1 MIDYGARARIGLM
14 VPSGNA
20 ICEAELHAMLPPGV
34 VALITRLELRGSSEA
49 ELAKMLNRLE
59 EAAGLLADAR
69 PALLGFHCT
78 AVSTF
83 APDRAAEI
91 PARITKAS
99 GLPAVTTADAIL
111 AALGA
116 LGAKRILLTTPYIA
130 AVHEREIAFL
140 AAHGCTVMGGDLMG
154 INTNAEMAQI
164 PPEAIAA
171 QARGAARAAPG
182 ADACFISCTAIR
194 SAGVIEALEAEL
206 GMPVIT
212 SNQVMAWHVLRCLG
226 LQDQPQG
233 FGRLMALT

>member
-1 MIDYGARARIGLM
+1 
-14 VPSGNA
+14 
-20 ICEAELHAMLPPGV
+20 LPPGV

-171 QARGAARAAPG
+171 QARGASRAAPG

>member
-1 MIDYGARARIGLM
+1 MIDYGTRARIGLM

-49 ELAKMLNRLE
+49 ELSKMLDRLE

-69 PALLGFHCT
+69 PGLIGFHCT

-83 APDRAAEI
+83 APERAGEI
-91 PARITKAS
+91 PARMTRAT

-111 AALGA
+111 AALEA
-116 LGAKRILLTTPYIA
+116 LGAKRILLVTPYIP

-140 AAHGCTVMGGDLMG
+140 AAHGCAVVGGDMMG

-194 SAGVIEALEAEL
+194 SAGVIEALETEI

-212 SNQVMAWHVLRCLG
+212 SNQVMAWHVLRRLG
-226 LQDQPQG
+226 LQDQPKG
-233 FGRLMALT
+233 FGRLMTLA

>member
-1 MIDYGARARIGLM
+1 MIDYGTRARIGLM

-49 ELAKMLNRLE
+49 DLSKRLDRLE

-69 PALLGFHCT
+69 PGLIGFHCT

-83 APDRAAEI
+83 APERAGEI
-91 PARITKAS
+91 PARMTRAT

-111 AALGA
+111 AALEA
-116 LGAKRILLTTPYIA
+116 LGAKRILLVTPYIA
-130 AVHEREIAFL
+130 AVHEREITFL
-140 AAHGCTVMGGDLMG
+140 AAHGCAVVGGDMMG

-194 SAGVIEALEAEL
+194 SAGVIEALETEI

-212 SNQVMAWHVLRCLG
+212 SNQVMAWHVLRRLG
-226 LQDQPQG
+226 LQDQPKG
-233 FGRLMALT
+233 FGRLMTLA

>member
-1 MIDYGARARIGLM
+1 MIDYGTRARIGLM

-49 ELAKMLNRLE
+49 ELSKMLDRLE
-59 EAAGLLADAR
+59 EAAGVLADAR
-69 PALLGFHCT
+69 PRLIGFHCT

-83 APDRAAEI
+83 APERAGEI
-91 PARITKAS
+91 PARMTRAT

-111 AALGA
+111 AALEA
-116 LGAKRILLTTPYIA
+116 LGAKRILLVTPYIP

-140 AAHGCTVMGGDLMG
+140 AAHGCAVVGGDMMG

-194 SAGVIEALEAEL
+194 SAGVIEALETEI

-212 SNQVMAWHVLRCLG
+212 SNQVMAWHVLRRLG
-226 LQDQPQG
+226 LQDQPKG
-233 FGRLMALT
+233 FGRLMTLA

>member
-1 MIDYGARARIGLM
+1 MIDYGTRARIGLM

-49 ELAKMLNRLE
+49 ELSKMLDRLE

-69 PALLGFHCT
+69 PGLIGFHCT

-83 APDRAAEI
+83 APERAGEI
-91 PARITKAS
+91 PARMTRAT

-111 AALGA
+111 AALEA
-116 LGAKRILLTTPYIA
+116 LGAKRILLVTPYIP

-140 AAHGCTVMGGDLMG
+140 AAHGCAVVGGDMMG
-154 INTNAEMAQI
+154 INTNADMAQI

-194 SAGVIEALEAEL
+194 SAGVIEALETEI

-226 LQDQPQG
+226 LQDQPKG
-233 FGRLMALT
+233 FGRLMTLA

>member
-1 MIDYGARARIGLM
+1 MIDYGTRARIGLM

-49 ELAKMLNRLE
+49 ELSKMLDRLE

-69 PALLGFHCT
+69 PGLIGFHCT
-78 AVSTF
+78 AVSTS
-83 APDRAAEI
+83 APERAGEI
-91 PARITKAS
+91 PARMTRAT

-111 AALGA
+111 AALEA
-116 LGAKRILLTTPYIA
+116 LGAKRILLVTPYIA

-140 AAHGCTVMGGDLMG
+140 AAHGCAVVGGDMMG

-194 SAGVIEALEAEL
+194 SAGVIEALETEI

-212 SNQVMAWHVLRCLG
+212 SNQVMAWHVLRRLG
-226 LQDQPQG
+226 LQDQPKG
-233 FGRLMALT
+233 FGRLMTLA

>member
-1 MIDYGARARIGLM
+1 MIDYGTRARIGLM

-49 ELAKMLNRLE
+49 ELSKMLDRLE

-69 PALLGFHCT
+69 PGLIGFHCT

-83 APDRAAEI
+83 APERAGEI
-91 PARITKAS
+91 PARMTRAT

-111 AALGA
+111 AALEA
-116 LGAKRILLTTPYIA
+116 LGAKRILLVTPYIP
-130 AVHEREIAFL
+130 AVHEREITFL
-140 AAHGCTVMGGDLMG
+140 AAHGCAVVGGDMMG

-194 SAGVIEALEAEL
+194 SAGVIEALETEI

-212 SNQVMAWHVLRCLG
+212 SNQVMAWHVLRRLG
-226 LQDQPQG
+226 LQDQPKG
-233 FGRLMALT
+233 FGRLMTLA